1 MPATPRLRANK
12 AATKTTT
19 KAAKGRPRQ
28 QDIAAIEENLLN
40 VATAEFREHG
50 YGAASLNRIVSA
62 AGISKTTLYS
72 RYASKAELFL
82 AIVQQQITEMAPD
95 SVLPPKSDLHEG
107 LTAFAN
113 HILRKSLNDDM
124 ADINRLMF
132 SESARFP
139 ELAAAAA
146 DRTARGIKR
155 IAAFIDQCAEAD
167 GIPCRNPQRVA
178 EVFILMVR
186 GWYMNVLLT
195 NQKGSATARKRWVD
209 DAVNILLNS
218 RQNW

>member
-1 MPATPRLRANK
+1 MPNRTLSQK
-12 AATKTTT
+12 TKRP
-19 KAAKGRPRQ
+19 AAKGRPRQ
-28 QDIAAIEENLLN
+28 QDIAAIEEKLLD
-40 VATAEFREHG
+40 VATAEFRNHG

-72 RYASKAELFL
+72 RYTSKAELFL

-95 SVLPPKSDLHEG
+95 SVLPSKPDLQVG

-113 HILRKSLNDDM
+113 HILQKSLNEDM
-124 ADINRLMF
+124 ADINRLML

-155 IAAFIDQCAEAD
+155 IASFIERCAEAD
-167 GIPCRNPQRVA
+167 GIPCRNAQRVA
-178 EVFILMVR
+178 EAFILMVR

-195 NQKGSATARKRWVD
+195 NQKVSAATRKRWVN
-209 DAVNILLNS
+209 DAVHILLNS
-218 RQNW
+218 RQDW